1 MNEGMRSSNRQVI
14 SWALYDWAN
23 SAFSTTVLAGFF
35 PVFFKEFWSVGSDP
49 VQSSTQL
56 ALIHTCASLLIALLS
71 PFLGILADKTGAGR
85 RLLIMFS
92 MLGVVS
98 TCALPLA
105 GSGQWLFAAVLF
117 GLAQLGFN
125 GALVFYDSMIVSVSR
140 GRSSDMISTLGY
152 SLGYLGGGLQ
162 FALCVLMYH
171 KPEWFGL
178 ASSTSAIQVAFV
190 FTGIWWGLFALPLI
204 FSSAGDAPVEGQRF
218 SLRIIRAGLTEIF
231 STIRQIRLY
240 RPVVYMLLGYW
251 LYIDGVNTVIK
262 MAVDYGR
269 TVGFGAQDLVLAL
282 LITQFVGFPS
292 AIAFGWLGQRWGAKR
307 GILVGIGVYFILIL
321 WAARM
326 QHVWEFYAMAIGI
339 GLVQGGVQALSRSY
353 FASIIPADR
362 SAEFFGFFN
371 LVGRFASILGPLLIA
386 GTESLTHSHSLGISS
401 VALLFAAGGALLW
414 MVNPTRKA
422 VQVEAGTI

>member
-1 MNEGMRSSNRQVI
+1 MRSSNKQVI

-35 PVFFKEFWSVGSDP
+35 PVFFKEFWSIGSDP
-49 VQSSTQL
+49 IHSSTQL
-56 ALIHTCASLLIALLS
+56 ALIHTVASLVIALLS
-71 PFLGILADKTGAGR
+71 PFLGILADKTGSGR
-85 RLLIMFS
+85 RLLIIFA
-92 MLGVVS
+92 MLGVIT

-140 GRSSDMISTLGY
+140 GRSSDLVSTLGY
-152 SLGYLGGGLQ
+152 ALGYLGGGVQ

-190 FTGIWWGLFALPLI
+190 FTGIWWGLFSLPLI
-204 FSSAGDAPVEGQRF
+204 WSSAGETRAAGQKF
-218 SLRIIRAGLTEIF
+218 SLQVVREGLSEIV

-240 RPVVYMLLGYW
+240 RPVVLMLLGYW

-262 MAVDYGR
+262 MAVDYGSA
-269 TVGFGAQDLVLAL
+269 VGFGAQDLVLAL

-307 GILVGIGVYFILIL
+307 GILAGIAVYFILIL
-321 WAARM
+321 WAASMR
-326 QHVWEFYAMAIGI
+326 QVWEFYAMAIGI

-353 FASIIPADR
+353 FASIIPPDR

-414 MVNPTRKA
+414 MVKPTQTA
-422 VQVEAGTI
+422 T